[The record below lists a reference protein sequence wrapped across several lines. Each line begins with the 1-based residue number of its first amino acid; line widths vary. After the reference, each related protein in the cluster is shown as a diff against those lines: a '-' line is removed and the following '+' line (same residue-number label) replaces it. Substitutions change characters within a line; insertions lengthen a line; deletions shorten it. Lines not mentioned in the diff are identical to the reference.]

1 MKNILQ
7 EYFVLRTTF
16 NKEIAKYKLL
26 EKVWGRLG
34 NIPFFENQAI
44 NFYRRKHKIILDY
57 LYKEFDVFLSNYS
70 EEKYEEK
77 SETSKKIFTMWI
89 QGIENIPLIVK
100 KTIESQK
107 KYAEKFGYE
116 FIFLDKNNIFNYI
129 QLPEIIVEK
138 YEKGIIDFIK
148 FSDIVRVTLLA
159 KYGGVWLDSTIYID
173 DTNKLEYFDSEFFT
187 IKSLK
192 GRKIPKFVPEG
203 KWTGFCLA
211 GRKKHLLFKFLRDFQ
226 IEYFTKFDVAIDY
239 FLIDYLIEL
248 AYQKFSSVREAIE
261 SNPESNPDLFFLVTN
276 LSKKYDED
284 EWKRVMQNTSLFKC
298 SYKIKMDMSIGTYF
312 NKIIDQ

>member
-44 NFYRRKHKIILDY
+44 NFYRRKH
-57 LYKEFDVFLSNYS
+57 
-70 EEKYEEK
+70 K

-187 IKSLK
+187 IK
-192 GRKIPKFVPEG
+192 G
-203 KWTGFCLA
+203 
-211 GRKKHLLFKFLRDFQ
+211 
-226 IEYFTKFDVAIDY
+226 
-239 FLIDYLIEL
+239 
-248 AYQKFSSVREAIE
+248 
-261 SNPESNPDLFFLVTN
+261 
-276 LSKKYDED
+276 
-284 EWKRVMQNTSLFKC
+284 
-298 SYKIKMDMSIGTYF
+298 
-312 NKIIDQ
+312 

>member
-44 NFYRRKHKIILDY
+44 NFYRRKHKTILDY

-248 AYQKFSSVREAIE
+248 A
-261 SNPESNPDLFFLVTN
+261 
-276 LSKKYDED
+276 
-284 EWKRVMQNTSLFKC
+284 
-298 SYKIKMDMSIGTYF
+298 
-312 NKIIDQ
+312 

>member
-44 NFYRRKHKIILDY
+44 NFYRRKHKTILDY

-192 GRKIPKFVPEG
+192 GRK
-203 KWTGFCLA
+203 
-211 GRKKHLLFKFLRDFQ
+211 KHLLFKFLRDFQ

-248 AYQKFSSVREAIE
+248 AYQKFNSVREAIE

>member
-44 NFYRRKHKIILDY
+44 NFYRRKHKTILDY

-100 KTIESQK
+100 KRLKVKRNMQK
-107 KYAEKFGYE
+107 
-116 FIFLDKNNIFNYI
+116 
-129 QLPEIIVEK
+129 
-138 YEKGIIDFIK
+138 
-148 FSDIVRVTLLA
+148 
-159 KYGGVWLDSTIYID
+159 
-173 DTNKLEYFDSEFFT
+173 
-187 IKSLK
+187 
-192 GRKIPKFVPEG
+192 
-203 KWTGFCLA
+203 
-211 GRKKHLLFKFLRDFQ
+211 
-226 IEYFTKFDVAIDY
+226 
-239 FLIDYLIEL
+239 
-248 AYQKFSSVREAIE
+248 
-261 SNPESNPDLFFLVTN
+261 N
-276 LSKKYDED
+276 L
-284 EWKRVMQNTSLFKC
+284 
-298 SYKIKMDMSIGTYF
+298 DMSLSF
-312 NKIIDQ
+312 